1 MTAVSD
7 CLKAIE
13 RFGKR
18 AAYVLKFMAGDLRE
32 AARCEYEYCRE
43 VQTSA
48 ILVLTWACTSRCKT
62 CTAWRR
68 RDDRATELTCEE
80 WLEVGRELA
89 ARGVRDVELFGGD
102 VFLRK
107 DVVIK
112 LTELLNSLGCR
123 VYIPTNGNLMNED
136 TARHLAKSLHALYIS
151 VDGLDEAHDEVRGM
165 PGTFER
171 TRRALKLFRSNRGGA
186 RYPKLVCN
194 TTVSKYNVN
203 QLVKIAEFA
212 CNAGFDRIELGYVG
226 ELTEDHV
233 QNSRIGDYLAS
244 PIYIRSGES
253 SLVRKEALPL
263 LREQLRQAKAS
274 FDGRQGPM
282 GRFKVK
288 TTDVDI
294 LSDREV
300 IEGTVPPRR
309 CMFERTTVFIDP
321 YGNVI
326 PCLFFDTYGL
336 GNVRHGALDRPRTT
350 EALRRFRRH
359 QESGQLMICRHCI
372 MSVLRNC
379 SGLDVLHRAY
389 IDGQSRPL

>member
-7 CLKAIE
+7 CLRAVG

-18 AAYVLKFMAGDLRE
+18 ATYVLKSMASDLPE
-32 AARCEYEYCRE
+32 AARREYEYCRG
-43 VQTSA
+43 VQTAA
-48 ILVLTWACTSRCKT
+48 ILVLTWACTSRCKM

-80 WLEVGRELA
+80 WLEVARALA
-89 ARGVRDVELFGGD
+89 ARDIRSVELFGGD
-102 VFLRK
+102 VFLRR

-112 LTELLNSLGCR
+112 LTELLNALGCE
-123 VYIPTNGNLMNED
+123 VYIATNGNLMNED
-136 TARHLAKSLHALYIS
+136 TARHLAKSLHTLYIS
-151 VDGLDEAHDEVRGM
+151 VDGVGGSHDEVRGI

-171 TRRALKLFRSNRGGA
+171 SRRALKLFRSNRGGA
-186 RYPKLVCN
+186 RYPRLVCN

-203 QLVKIAEFA
+203 QLANIAEFA
-212 CNAGFDRIELGYVG
+212 CNAGFDMIEFEYVG

-244 PIYIRSGES
+244 PIFIRSGES

-274 FDGRQGPM
+274 FDRRQGPM
-282 GRFKVK
+282 GRFDVK

-294 LSDREV
+294 LSNREV

-309 CMFERTTVFIDP
+309 CMFERKTLFIDP
-321 YGNVI
+321 YGNVS

-350 EALRRFRRH
+350 EALRRFRRYR
-359 QESGQLMICRHCI
+359 ESGQLMICRHCI
-372 MSVLRNC
+372 MSVVRNR